1 MIFRT
6 PSRWFS
12 RSGCTMLVATSGR
25 LFATS
30 AATAA
35 SCCSQP
41 MTRSRTLIGVPV
53 LLEAGKRVITHDR
66 RGFGHPSQPT
76 TGYDYDTFA
85 VDLKA
90 FGRQARRARGRAS
103 RLLHGHLNDF
113 AERPRHRNCNVNLD
127 DLDRDRPDLDCEPQQ
142 ARSIARNLQLDE
154 TDGDD
159 DDDGDGAITKV
170 CGCGVVAMEGVNVV
184 KPSGYSG
191 GKRIWE

>member
-1 MIFRT
+1 
-6 PSRWFS
+6 
-12 RSGCTMLVATSGR
+12 MLVATSGR

-41 MTRSRTLIGVPV
+41 MTRSRTLIRVPV

-66 RGFGHPSQPT
+66 RGFGHSSQPT
-76 TGYDYDTFA
+76 TGYDHDTFA

-127 DLDRDRPDLDCEPQQ
+127 DLDRDRPDPGCEPQQ
-142 ARSIARNLQLDE
+142 ARGIPRNLQLDE
-154 TDGDD
+154 TDG
-159 DDDGDGAITKV
+159 AVTEV
-170 CGCGVVAMEGVNVV
+170 CGYGVVAMDGVNVV
-184 KPSGYSG
+184 KPSGYSV
-191 GKRIWE
+191 GKGIWE